1 MNFKNGVHN
10 AIDFEATEQQLC
22 ETSGVS
28 FLDCEAVD
36 FIDIEILKKFPKFNN
51 LKLSRSNIP
60 TLKNIFAADLK
71 MIQFLDLGNNNL
83 KIIEAHVFDELV
95 KLKWIN
101 LAENKIEEILHP
113 IFAKNKK
120 LEYIDLNHNQIRS
133 LHPKIF
139 DGLDELNEV
148 LFGVNP
154 TINKDFIDYKI
165 QNLKVELKPLFDSY
179 LLKCGSGRELDHQEE
194 AEDEGAG
201 PSSLTPANYKVI
213 FDQNCDLNLEL
224 ADGNSLTRSWKKLS
238 HFCIPGDWMELLKM
252 FLLC

>member
-1 MNFKNGVHN
+1 
-10 AIDFEATEQQLC
+10 
-22 ETSGVS
+22 
-28 FLDCEAVD
+28 
-36 FIDIEILKKFPKFNN
+36 
-51 LKLSRSNIP
+51 
-60 TLKNIFAADLK
+60 
-71 MIQFLDLGNNNL
+71 MIQYLDLGNNNL

-95 KLKWIN
+95 ELKWIN

-179 LLKCGSGRELDHQEE
+179 LLKCGPGRNRELDGQENE
-194 AEDEGAG
+194 EYGGAG
-201 PSSLTPANYKVI
+201 PSSSTPANYRSI
-213 FDQNCDLNLEL
+213 FDQNCDLTLEL
-224 ADGNSLTRSWKKLS
+224 ANGKTLGVRKTILMGNLSLLVHPK
-238 HFCIPGDWMELLKM
+238 CIKIY
-252 FLLC
+252 